1 MIYLFSAIILLG
13 VLIAF
18 HEYGHFIVGRMCNIH
33 IYRFSIGMGPVIFKR
48 YDKHGTEI
56 ALSAL
61 PLGGYV
67 AFHSE
72 KANDEE
78 SELIKK
84 LTDEQ
89 KANTFESKP
98 RWQRACV
105 MLAGPV
111 ANFILAIG
119 ILSVIFA
126 NSVERQFIPEVFDIS
141 SPYLLQNT
149 SLEPGHILISIN
161 GKQTSNLQQLRL
173 ELLSHSGETGSLD
186 LIFKSREGE
195 RQENISIPIDNFLSS
210 AEEQN
215 APENFLGSFDD
226 GKGFKLAMKNQPLV
240 GVIVKD
246 SLALQ
251 NGLQINDR
259 ILDVNSQPIYSFED
273 LKEFLSNYQGS
284 EIDLKIQRSD
294 DILYLNIPLGT
305 RFNDVEGIEEKFIGI
320 QPGLQRS
327 WLGSLFKGA
336 YETYNLS
343 SKTLMFIGKMVT
355 GDLGTQNLSGPIGIV
370 KMSGDQAKAGLI
382 PFLYLMALL
391 SISLGVM
398 NLLPIPVLDGG
409 QLVMLGVEAVRG
421 SPMPEKMEN
430 MFYLSGWVA
439 VGFLMVFAVFND
451 ISKFEWFTSFSN
463 TLSNLF

>member
-13 VLIAF
+13 VLIAI

-48 YDKHGTEI
+48 HDKHGAEI

-67 AFHSE
+67 AFHTEKVNEEDSE
-72 KANDEE
+72 F
-78 SELIKK
+78 IKN
-84 LTDEQ
+84 LTLEQ
-89 KANTFESKP
+89 RANTFESKP
-98 RWQRACV
+98 KWQRACV

-126 NSVERQFIPEVFDIS
+126 NSIERQFIPEVSDIS
-141 SPYLLQNT
+141 SSYLIQNT
-149 SLEPGHILISIN
+149 ALEIGNVLVSIN
-161 GKQTSNLQQLRL
+161 GKQTSNLQQIRL
-173 ELLSHSGETGSLD
+173 ELLSFSGSTGFLD
-186 LIFKSREGE
+186 LVFKSRDGS
-195 RQENISIPIDNFLSS
+195 RQENITIPVENFLSS
-210 AEEQN
+210 AAEQN
-215 APENFLGSFDD
+215 APENFLG
-226 GKGFKLAMKNQPLV
+226 FKIAMKMQPLV
-240 GVIVKD
+240 GIISKE
-246 SLALQ
+246 SPALQ
-251 NGLQINDR
+251 NGLMVNDR
-259 ILDVNSQPIYSFED
+259 ILAVNSVPIYSFED
-273 LKEFLSNYQGS
+273 LIIFLDSYQGS
-284 EIDLKIQRSD
+284 EIDLKVQRLDST
-294 DILYLNIPLGT
+294 LYLNIPLAV
-305 RFNDVEGIEEKFIGI
+305 RLNAEGIEEKFIGI
-320 QPGLQRS
+320 SPGLKRS
-327 WLGSLFKGA
+327 LLSSISKGT

-343 SKTLMFIGKMVT
+343 SKTLMFVGKMIT

-370 KMSGDQAKAGLI
+370 QMAGDTAKAGFL

-451 ISKFEWFTSFSN
+451 ISKF
-463 TLSNLF
+463 L

>member
-1 MIYLFSAIILLG
+1 MIYLVSAIILLG
-13 VLIAF
+13 VLIAI
-18 HEYGHFIVGRMCNIH
+18 HEYGHFMVGRLCNIH

-48 YDKHGTEI
+48 YDKHGAEI

-67 AFHSE
+67 AFHTE
-72 KANDEE
+72 KASDDD
-78 SELIKK
+78 SELLDS
-84 LTDEQ
+84 LTPEQ
-89 KANTFESKP
+89 RANTFESKP
-98 RWQRACV
+98 KWQRACV

-119 ILSVIFA
+119 ILSIIFA
-126 NSVERQFIPEVFDIS
+126 NSIERQFIPEVAAIS

-149 SLEPGHILISIN
+149 SLEPGHILVSIN
-161 GKQTSNLQQLRL
+161 GKQTSNLQQIRL
-173 ELLSHSGETGSLD
+173 ELLSNSGETGSLD
-186 LIFKSREGE
+186 LLFKSQDGQ
-195 RQENISIPIDNFLSS
+195 RQENISIPINNFLSS
-210 AEEQN
+210 PEEQN
-215 APENFLGSFDD
+215 TPENFLG
-226 GKGFKLAMKNQPLV
+226 FKLDMKMQPLV
-240 GVIVKD
+240 GVISKD
-246 SLALQ
+246 SPASI
-251 NGLQINDR
+251 NGLQVNDR
-259 ILDVNSQPIYSFED
+259 ILAVNSQTIYSFED
-273 LKEFLSNYQGS
+273 LKDFLSNYEGS
-284 EIDLKIQRSD
+284 EIDLTIQRSAD
-294 DILYLNIPLGT
+294 TLYLNIPLST
-305 RFNDVEGIEEKFIGI
+305 RVSIEGIEEKYIGI

-327 WLGSLFKGA
+327 WFSSLSKGA

-343 SKTLMFIGKMVT
+343 SKTLMFVGKMVT

-370 KMSGDQAKAGLI
+370 KMSGDTAKAGFL

-439 VGFLMVFAVFND
+439 VGCLMIFAVFND
-451 ISKFEWFTSFSN
+451 ISKF
-463 TLSNLF
+463 L

>member
-13 VLIAF
+13 VLIAI

-48 YDKHGTEI
+48 HDKHGAEI

-67 AFHSE
+67 AFHTE
-72 KANDEE
+72 KANEE
-78 SELIKK
+78 DSELIDN
-84 LTDEQ
+84 LTPDQ
-89 KANTFESKP
+89 RANTFESKP
-98 RWQRACV
+98 KWQRACV

-126 NSVERQFIPEVFDIS
+126 NSIERQFIPEVSEIS
-141 SPYLLQNT
+141 SAYLIQNT
-149 SLEPGHILISIN
+149 ALEAGNILVSIN
-161 GKQTSNLQQLRL
+161 GKQTSNLQQIRL
-173 ELLSHSGETGSLD
+173 ELLSFSGSTGFLD
-186 LIFKSREGE
+186 LVFKSRDGS
-195 RQENISIPIDNFLSS
+195 RQEDITLPVENFLSS

-215 APENFLGSFDD
+215 APENFLG
-226 GKGFKLAMKNQPLV
+226 FKIVMKMQPLV
-240 GVIVKD
+240 GVISKD
-246 SLALQ
+246 SPALQ
-251 NGLQINDR
+251 NGLMVNDR
-259 ILDVNSQPIYSFED
+259 ILAVNSEPIYSFED
-273 LKEFLSNYQGS
+273 LVIFLDNFQGS
-284 EIDLKIQRSD
+284 EIDLKVERAASTF
-294 DILYLNIPLGT
+294 YLNIPLAT
-305 RFNDVEGIEEKFIGI
+305 RLNSEGIEEKFIGI
-320 QPGLQRS
+320 SPGLKRS
-327 WLGSLFKGA
+327 LLSSISKGT

-343 SKTLMFIGKMVT
+343 TKTLMFVGKMIT

-370 KMSGDQAKAGLI
+370 QMAGDTAKAGFL

-451 ISKFEWFTSFSN
+451 ISKF
-463 TLSNLF
+463 L

>member
-13 VLIAF
+13 VLIAI

-48 YDKHGTEI
+48 HDKHGAEI

-67 AFHSE
+67 AFHTEKVNEEDSE
-72 KANDEE
+72 F
-78 SELIKK
+78 IKN
-84 LTDEQ
+84 LTLEQ
-89 KANTFESKP
+89 RANTFESKP
-98 RWQRACV
+98 KWQRACV

-126 NSVERQFIPEVFDIS
+126 NSIERQFIPEVSGIS
-141 SPYLLQNT
+141 SSYLIQNT
-149 SLEPGHILISIN
+149 ALEVGNVLVSIN
-161 GKQTSNLQQLRL
+161 GKQTSNLQQIRL
-173 ELLSHSGETGSLD
+173 ELLSFSGSTGFLD
-186 LIFKSREGE
+186 LVFKSRDGS
-195 RQENISIPIDNFLSS
+195 RQENITIPVENFLSS
-210 AEEQN
+210 AAEQN
-215 APENFLGSFDD
+215 APENFLG
-226 GKGFKLAMKNQPLV
+226 FKIAMKMQPLV
-240 GVIVKD
+240 GIISKE
-246 SLALQ
+246 SPALQ
-251 NGLQINDR
+251 NGLMVNDR
-259 ILDVNSQPIYSFED
+259 ILAVNSVPIYSFED
-273 LKEFLSNYQGS
+273 LIIFLDNYQGS
-284 EIDLKIQRSD
+284 EIDLKVQRLDST
-294 DILYLNIPLGT
+294 LYLNIPLAI
-305 RFNDVEGIEEKFIGI
+305 RLNAEGIEEKFIGI
-320 QPGLQRS
+320 SPGLKRS
-327 WLGSLFKGA
+327 LLSSISKGV

-343 SKTLMFIGKMVT
+343 SKTLMFVGKMIT

-370 KMSGDQAKAGLI
+370 QMAGDTAKAGFL

-451 ISKFEWFTSFSN
+451 ISKF
-463 TLSNLF
+463 L

>member
-48 YDKHGTEI
+48 YDKHGAEI

-67 AFHSE
+67 AFHTE
-72 KANDEE
+72 KANEE
-78 SELIKK
+78 ASELIEK

-126 NSVERQFIPEVFDIS
+126 NSIERQFIPEVSDITS
-141 SPYLLQNT
+141 SYLLQNT
-149 SLEPGHILISIN
+149 TLKPGNVLLSIN
-161 GKQTSNLQQLRL
+161 GAETSNLQQIRL
-173 ELLSHSGETGSLD
+173 ELLSYSGSTGSLD
-186 LIFKSREGE
+186 LVFTSRDGREL
-195 RQENISIPIDNFLSS
+195 ENITLPVENFLSS
-210 AEEQN
+210 VEEQN
-215 APENFLGSFDD
+215 APENFLGFNID
-226 GKGFKLAMKNQPLV
+226 MKMQPLV
-240 GVIVKD
+240 GAISKD
-246 SLALQ
+246 SPALQ
-251 NGLQINDR
+251 NGLMVNDR
-259 ILDVNSQPIYSFED
+259 ILAINSQPIYSFED
-273 LKEFLSNYQGS
+273 LSAYLKEYTGS
-284 EIDLKIQRSD
+284 EIDLKIQRAGNTLF
-294 DILYLNIPLGT
+294 INIPLAT
-305 RFNDVEGIEEKFIGI
+305 RLNLEGIEEKFIGI

-327 WLGSLFKGA
+327 VWSSISKGA

-343 SKTLMFIGKMVT
+343 TKTLMFVGKMIT

-370 KMSGDQAKAGLI
+370 QMAGDTAKAGFI

-439 VGFLMVFAVFND
+439 VGFLMVFAIFND
-451 ISKFEWFTSFSN
+451 ISKF
-463 TLSNLF
+463 L

>member
-13 VLIAF
+13 VLIAI

-48 YDKHGTEI
+48 HDKHGSEI
-56 ALSAL
+56 ALSAF

-67 AFHSE
+67 AFHTE
-72 KANDEE
+72 KVNEE
-78 SELIKK
+78 DSELIKN
-84 LTDEQ
+84 LTLEQ
-89 KANTFESKP
+89 RANTFESKP
-98 RWQRACV
+98 KWQRACV

-126 NSVERQFIPEVFDIS
+126 NSIERQFIPEVSGIS
-141 SPYLLQNT
+141 SSYLIQNT
-149 SLEPGHILISIN
+149 ALEVGNVLVSIN
-161 GKQTSNLQQLRL
+161 GKQTSNLQQIRL
-173 ELLSHSGETGSLD
+173 ELLSFSGSTGFLD
-186 LIFKSREGE
+186 LVFKSRDGS
-195 RQENISIPIDNFLSS
+195 RQKNITIPVENFLSS
-210 AEEQN
+210 AAEQN
-215 APENFLGSFDD
+215 APENFLG
-226 GKGFKLAMKNQPLV
+226 FKIAMKMQPLV
-240 GVIVKD
+240 GIISKE
-246 SLALQ
+246 SPALQ
-251 NGLQINDR
+251 NGLMVNDR
-259 ILDVNSQPIYSFED
+259 ILAVNSVPIYSFED
-273 LKEFLSNYQGS
+273 LIIFLDNYQGS
-284 EIDLKIQRSD
+284 EIDLKVQRLDST
-294 DILYLNIPLGT
+294 LYLNIPLAI
-305 RFNDVEGIEEKFIGI
+305 RLNAEGIEEKFIGI
-320 QPGLQRS
+320 SPGLKRS
-327 WLGSLFKGA
+327 LLSSISKGV

-343 SKTLMFIGKMVT
+343 SKTLMFVGKMIT

-370 KMSGDQAKAGLI
+370 QMAGDTAKAGFL

-421 SPMPEKMEN
+421 SPMSEKMEN

-451 ISKFEWFTSFSN
+451 ISKF
-463 TLSNLF
+463 L